1 MKALLKAEL
10 FKLCRQGKT
19 WYALLAVFIIEVI
32 ILITAY
38 YQGAA
43 ILEVLLESLQRTFY
57 FEGNLLNGNLIL
69 YIVLN
74 SLWFNLPLIL
84 MIVTSSIVTDEY
96 KDGTLKTLLLQSVS
110 KWKLILAKY
119 ITAIIF
125 TLFVIAFMALSTSIM
140 AYTAFGK
147 GDLIVYLNS
156 LNFFSNEDAF
166 WRIAM
171 AFGSG
176 AVSMM
181 FYAVISVTLAIFIK
195 EPAKT
200 WIISALFLILT
211 NLLLKADFGNDLL
224 NATLFPK
231 LIDTW
236 QYFFYYEISYRD
248 IIINTGLLLLY
259 TILFIVLGTARFH
272 KKDLE

>member
-10 FKLCRQGKT
+10 FKLCHQGKT
-19 WYALLAVFIIEVI
+19 WYALLAVFIIEII

-140 AYTAFGK
+140 AYAAFGK

-166 WRIAM
+166 WRIAL

-181 FYAVISVTLAIFIK
+181 FYAVVSVTLAIFIK

-200 WIISALFLILT
+200 WIVSALFLILT
-211 NLLLKADFGNDLL
+211 NLLLKADFGNDIL
-224 NATLFPK
+224 NAALFPK

>member
-19 WYALLAVFIIEVI
+19 YYALLAIFLIEII

-43 ILEVLLESLQRTFY
+43 ILEVLLDTLKRSFY
-57 FEGNLLNGNLIL
+57 FEGSLLNGNLIL

-84 MIVTSSIVTDEY
+84 MIVTASLVTDEY

-110 KWKLILAKY
+110 KRKFILAKY
-119 ITAIIF
+119 ITAVIF
-125 TLFVIAFMALSTSIM
+125 TLFVIAFMAVTTSAM
-140 AYTAFGK
+140 AYAAFGN

-156 LNFFSNEDAF
+156 LNFFNSQDAV
-166 WRIAM
+166 WRIAA
-171 AFGSG
+171 AFASG
-176 AVSMM
+176 AVSMA
-181 FYAVISVTLAIFIK
+181 FYAIASVTLAIFIK

-200 WIISALFLILT
+200 WIAAAFFLIIQTFCL
-211 NLLLKADFGNDLL
+211 
-224 NATLFPK
+224 K
-231 LIDTW
+231 LILDRI
-236 QYFFYYEISYRD
+236 F
-248 IIINTGLLLLY
+248 
-259 TILFIVLGTARFH
+259 
-272 KKDLE
+272 